1 MQVTSLPFSRFL
13 GRRVL
18 DASGFSLGRL
28 ADLAVEVHPTRPR
41 VVGLLLDVDRPRVA
55 LIPWSAVREWD
66 PAITL
71 RADRASL
78 HPRPLQPDE
87 IPLREALLDKQV
99 VDTHGLR
106 VVKVNDLFLSASNG
120 ELLLTG
126 VDVGVTGLL
135 RRLGAE
141 AAVRWALGRLGRQLS
156 DHALPWTIVAALGGP
171 VTPLKLRI
179 SRERLEAIHPA
190 DLAELL
196 EEMDREERVEVM
208 SALSHEDAAEVLE
221 AAEPEVQANIL
232 RSLPAERA
240 SDILEEM
247 ERDEAADALGE
258 LPRETATDLI
268 VRMEPEAG
276 AEVSRLLA
284 YPPDSAGGRMTLN
297 FIAIPDSCTAEQTI
311 ARLREL
317 APDAGTI
324 YYLYVTD
331 DARRL
336 VGVLSLR
343 GLLIADPKTPVTA
356 IASPEVIAVRVDESD
371 EAAAALLMKYD
382 LLAVPVLDA
391 EDRLLGIV
399 LVDDV
404 MDVLA
409 ERLGERVPRRLDRI
423 RRSRRGS

>member
-1 MQVTSLPFSRFL
+1 MHVTSLPFSRLL
-13 GRRVL
+13 GRRVV
-18 DASGFSLGRL
+18 DASGFPLGRL
-28 ADLAVEVHPTRPR
+28 ADLAAEMHPTRPR
-41 VVGLLLDVDRPRVA
+41 IVGLLLDVDRPRVA
-55 LIPWSAVREWD
+55 LIPWSAVRAWD
-66 PAITL
+66 PEITL
-71 RADRASL
+71 GANRASL
-78 HPRPLQPDE
+78 QPRPLQPDE

-106 VVKVNDLFLSASNG
+106 VVKVNDLFLSSSNG
-120 ELLLTG
+120 EMLLTG
-126 VDVGVTGLL
+126 VDVGVSGLL

-141 AAVRWALGRLGRQLS
+141 EAVRWVLGRLGRTLA

-179 SRERLEAIHPA
+179 SRDRLAAIHPA

-208 SALSHEDAAEVLE
+208 QALSHEDAAEVLE

-232 RSLPAERA
+232 RSLSAERA

-247 ERDEAADALGE
+247 EPDEAADALGE
-258 LPRETATDLI
+258 LPKATATELI
-268 VRMEPEAG
+268 VGMEPEAG

-297 FIAIPDSCTAEQTI
+297 FIAIPATFTAEATI

-317 APDAGTI
+317 APGAETI

-331 DARRL
+331 DGGRL

-343 GLLIADPKTPVTA
+343 GLLIADPQTPVTA
-356 IASPEVIAVRVDESD
+356 IMVPEVISVRADESD
-371 EAAAALLMKYD
+371 EAVAALLMKYD

-399 LVDDV
+399 LVDDL

-409 ERLGERVPRRLDRI
+409 ERLGERAPRRLDRI
-423 RRSRRGS
+423 RRSRRGA

>member
-1 MQVTSLPFSRFL
+1 MQVTSLPFSRLL

-18 DASGFSLGRL
+18 DASGFPLGRL
-28 ADLAVEVHPTRPR
+28 ADLAAEVHPTRPR

-55 LIPWSAVREWD
+55 LIPWSAVQELD
-66 PAITL
+66 PEIRLNAV
-71 RADRASL
+71 RAAL

-87 IPLREALLDKQV
+87 ITLREALLDKQV
-99 VDTHGLR
+99 VDTQGVR
-106 VVKVNDLFLSASNG
+106 VVKVNDLFLSKGNG

-126 VDVGVTGLL
+126 VDVGATGLL

-141 AAVRWALGRLGRQLS
+141 RMVQWLFQRLGRPLS
-156 DHALPWTIVAALGGP
+156 DHALPWTYVAALGGT

-208 SALSHEDAAEVLE
+208 SALSQEDAAEVLE
-221 AAEPEVQANIL
+221 AAEPEVQTNIV

-247 ERDEAADALGE
+247 EANDAADVLGD
-258 LPRETATDLI
+258 LPQDTATDLI
-268 VRMEPEAG
+268 VRMEPEAK
-276 AEVSRLLA
+276 AEVSRLLS
-284 YPPDSAGGRMTLN
+284 YPPDSAAGRMTLN
-297 FIAIPDSCTAEQTI
+297 YIAIPDTFTAEQTI

-317 APDAGTI
+317 APDAETI
-324 YYLYVTD
+324 YYLYVI
-331 DARRL
+331 DAAGRL

-343 GLLIADPKTPVTA
+343 GLLIADPQTSITQLV
-356 IASPEVIAVRVDESD
+356 SPDVIAVRADESD
-371 EAAAALLMKYD
+371 EAVASLLMKYD

-391 EDRLLGIV
+391 EDHLLGIV
-399 LVDDV
+399 LVDDM
-404 MDVLA
+404 MDLLA
-409 ERLGERVPRRLDRI
+409 ERFGGRAPRRLDRF
-423 RRSRRGS
+423 RRMRRG

>member
-1 MQVTSLPFSRFL
+1 MDVTSLPFSRLL
-13 GRRVL
+13 GRRVR
-18 DASGFSLGRL
+18 DASGFLLGRL
-28 ADLAVEVHPTRPR
+28 ADLVAEVHPARPR
-41 VVGLLLDVDRPRVA
+41 IVGLLLDVDRPRVA
-55 LIPWSAVREWD
+55 LIPWGAVADLEPEIRLNTD
-66 PAITL
+66 RTGL
-71 RADRASL
+71 R
-78 HPRPLQPDE
+78 PRPLQPDE
-87 IPLREALLDKQV
+87 ITLRESLLDKQV

-106 VVKVNDLFLSASNG
+106 VVKVNDLFLSQTNG
-120 ELLLTG
+120 DLLLTG
-126 VDVGVTGLL
+126 VDVGASGLL

-141 AAVRWALGRLGRQLS
+141 RPVRWLLARLGRPLADQ
-156 DHALPWTIVAALGGP
+156 ALPWTYVAALGGP

-221 AAEPEVQANIL
+221 AAEPEVQASIL

-247 ERDEAADALGE
+247 EADVAADVLGE
-258 LPRETATDLI
+258 LPEETATDLMI
-268 VRMEPEAG
+268 RMEPEAK
-276 AEVSRLLA
+276 AEVSRLLE
-284 YPPDSAGGRMTLN
+284 YPPDSAGGRMN
-297 FIAIPDSCTAEQTI
+297 PNYIAVPDAYTAEQTI

-317 APDAGTI
+317 APDAETI
-324 YYLYVTD
+324 YYLYVVD
-331 DARRL
+331 PSGRL

-356 IASPEVIAVRVDESD
+356 IASRDIVAVRADESD

-382 LLAVPVLDA
+382 LLAVPVVDA

-399 LVDDV
+399 TVDDV
-404 MDVLA
+404 VDLLA
-409 ERLGERVPRRLDRI
+409 ERLGGRVPRRLDRI
-423 RRSRRGS
+423 RRLHRG

>member
-1 MQVTSLPFSRFL
+1 VHTTSLPFSRLL

-18 DASGFSLGRL
+18 DASGFPLGRL
-28 ADLAVEVHPTRPR
+28 ADLAAEVHPTRPR
-41 VVGLLLDVDRPRVA
+41 IIGLLLDVDRARVA
-55 LIPWSAVREWD
+55 LIPWSAVRAWNPE
-66 PAITL
+66 IILGTN
-71 RADRASL
+71 RASL
-78 HPRPLQPDE
+78 QPRPLQPDE

-106 VVKVNDLFLSASNG
+106 IVKVNDLVLSTSNG

-126 VDVGVTGLL
+126 VDVGLASLL

-141 AAVRWALGRLGRQLS
+141 APVRWVLSRVGRSLP

-179 SRERLEAIHPA
+179 SRKRLAAIHPA

-208 SALSHEDAAEVLE
+208 HALSHEDAAEVLE
-221 AAEPEVQANIL
+221 ATEPGVQANIL

-247 ERDEAADALGE
+247 EPHEAADALGE
-258 LPRETATDLI
+258 LPLKTASDLI
-268 VRMEPEAG
+268 VLMEPEAG
-276 AEVSRLLA
+276 AEISRLLA
-284 YPPDSAGGRMTLN
+284 YPPDSAGGRMTLD
-297 FIAIPDSCTAEQTI
+297 FIAIPASYTAEQTI
-311 ARLREL
+311 ARLRRL
-317 APDAGTI
+317 APDAGTV

-331 DARRL
+331 EAGRL

-343 GLLIADPKTPVTA
+343 GLLIADPQAA
-356 IASPEVIAVRVDESD
+356 ITEIMVPDVAAVQVDESD

-382 LLAVPVLDA
+382 LLAVPVLDD
-391 EDRLLGIV
+391 ERRLLGIV
-399 LVDDV
+399 VVDDV

-409 ERLGERVPRRLDRI
+409 QRLGERAPRRLDRI
-423 RRSRRGS
+423 RRSPRGA